1 MVVVL
6 ALFFLFAG
14 IASVVLLHLFV
25 AARALRLRRRSSEG
39 AGSGLS
45 RADLKRIPCFSFR
58 GGGDRAGSDSGCAVC
73 LEGFKKGDRCRV
85 LPGCRHCF
93 HKGCVDKWL
102 VKTRACPLCR
112 RVLSTIYTDIEVL
125 FSDLSVSNIES
136 ILASYL
142 NESFKLL
149 DIYNRH
155 HLLIRLVIHLL
166 SSSSDAG
173 EVKLRCAMLETER
186 SER

>member
-1 MVVVL
+1 MTAESKPYNSGGGGIRILSRFLQAVIMVVVL
-6 ALFFLFAG
+6 ALFFLFAR

-85 LPGCRHCF
+85 LPGCRHCY

-102 VKTRACPLCR
+102 VRTRACPLCR
-112 RVLSTIYTDIEVL
+112 SCV
-125 FSDLSVSNIES
+125 SV
-136 ILASYL
+136 
-142 NESFKLL
+142 
-149 DIYNRH
+149 
-155 HLLIRLVIHLL
+155 
-166 SSSSDAG
+166 G
-173 EVKLRCAMLETER
+173 G
-186 SER
+186 SERGRSRPDGPICVWFEVM